1 MCCQEYF
8 EKVQN
13 IVEVLKSLR
22 GSLCDEIH
30 LKEELP
36 QRANVVYTAQ
46 QIKEARERI
55 HDKTVAYG
63 LLVRADHERYG
74 KLIEEI
80 ENGFLKG
87 HDDYPKTPTEAYNLF
102 VNYQNYVTVNK
113 RNVNQSGLDQVA
125 FVTES
130 KKQKIEN
137 GKPLD
142 KDFLKFP
149 NIKCFKCGKYGH
161 YKSDCPGKN
170 VDNQN
175 KQQLSE
181 TPEPQTSLVT
191 MHVALAVLKI
201 KINRM
206 WILCDNESTND
217 IFRNKQMIT
226 FGNLTTQSN

>member
-1 MCCQEYF
+1 M
-8 EKVQN
+8 
-13 IVEVLKSLR
+13 
-22 GSLCDEIH
+22 H

-113 RNVNQSGLDQVA
+113 RNVNQSGLDQVI
-125 FVTES
+125 FVTEARS
-130 KKQKIEN
+130 KR
-137 GKPLD
+137 LMMA
-142 KDFLKFP
+142 
-149 NIKCFKCGKYGH
+149 
-161 YKSDCPGKN
+161 S
-170 VDNQN
+170 
-175 KQQLSE
+175 LS
-181 TPEPQTSLVT
+181 
-191 MHVALAVLKI
+191 I
-201 KINRM
+201 R
-206 WILCDNESTND
+206 
-217 IFRNKQMIT
+217 IF
-226 FGNLTTQSN
+226 